1 MGLAGKINSHLGML
15 LWRCSGITQW
25 SLANKKGRGMEF
37 GIELRIRER
46 EIWEPPDEEELIEA
60 VRWDKQRRI
69 CRDGK

>member
-1 MGLAGKINSHLGML
+1 
-15 LWRCSGITQW
+15 
-25 SLANKKGRGMEF
+25 MEF